1 MTLIERCVPRM
12 GGEKVMA
19 RKKILESNIAF
30 RLMTLIFKFRD
41 LLQNP
46 RKSLEKAGLRKGMSV
61 VDYGCGPGS
70 FTIPAAE
77 LAGQKG
83 KVFAVDIHPLAIRAV
98 KQKASRK
105 GLQNVETVLVEGYD
119 TGIGESSIDR
129 VLLIDTIHL
138 IDDPDALFRDIHRM
152 LKPDGLL
159 FMEKGH
165 MPMSKQKEILM
176 KTGLFRIREAEGLM
190 ILAAPSHSPSAL

>member
-1 MTLIERCVPRM
+1 
-12 GGEKVMA
+12 MA
-19 RKKILESNIAF
+19 RKKKLESDFAF
-30 RLMTLIFKFRD
+30 RLMTLIYKLRD

-46 RKSLEKAGLRKGMSV
+46 RKSLEKAQLRRGMSV

-77 LAGQKG
+77 LVGQEG
-83 KVFAVDIHPLAIRAV
+83 KVFAVDIYPLAISAV
-98 KQKASRK
+98 KQKTSRK
-105 GLQNVETVLVEGYD
+105 GLQNVETILVKGYD
-119 TGIGESSIDR
+119 TGIEASSIDR

-138 IDDPDALFRDIHRM
+138 IEDTDALFREIHRM

-165 MPMSKQKEILM
+165 MAMPEQKTILDR
-176 KTGLFRIREAEGLM
+176 TGLFKITEAQGLM
-190 ILAAPSHSPSAL
+190 ILAAPQR

>member
-1 MTLIERCVPRM
+1 MTLMERFVCQM
-12 GGEKVMA
+12 GGEKVMSS
-19 RKKILESNIAF
+19 KKILESDIAF
-30 RLMTLIFKFRD
+30 RLMSLIFKFRD

-77 LAGQKG
+77 LVGQDG

-98 KQKASRK
+98 RQKALRK
-105 GLQNVETVLVEGYD
+105 GLPNVEAILVQGYD

-138 IDDPDALFRDIHRM
+138 IDDPDALFREIHRM
-152 LKPDGLL
+152 LRPDGLL

-165 MPMSKQKEILM
+165 MAMSEQKEVLAN
-176 KTGLFRIREAEGLM
+176 TGLFQIREAEGLM
-190 ILAAPSHSPSAL
+190 MLAAPQPES

>member
-1 MTLIERCVPRM
+1 MTLIELCVPLM

-30 RLMTLIFKFRD
+30 RLMMLIFKFRD

-77 LAGQKG
+77 LAGEKG

-105 GLQNVETVLVEGYD
+105 GLQNVETVLVRGYD

-138 IDDPDALFRDIHRM
+138 IDDPDALFREIHRM

-165 MPMSKQKEILM
+165 MPMSQQKSIVENS
-176 KTGLFRIREAEGLM
+176 GLFTIIEARDLM
-190 ILAAPSHSPSAL
+190 IVAAPSHSPSAS

>member
-1 MTLIERCVPRM
+1 MAKEKKVESDLAFRFMTL
-12 GGEKVMA
+12 GYK
-19 RKKILESNIAF
+19 L
-30 RLMTLIFKFRD
+30 RD

-46 RKSLEKAGLRKGMSV
+46 RRSLEKAQLGKGMSV

-77 LAGQKG
+77 LVGQEG
-83 KVFAVDIHPLAIRAV
+83 KVFAVDIHPLAISTVQR
-98 KQKASRK
+98 KASRK
-105 GLQNVETVLVEGYD
+105 GLQNVEAILVEGYD
-119 TGIGESSIDR
+119 TGIEASSIDR

-138 IDDPDALFRDIHRM
+138 IEDPEALFREIHRM

-165 MPMSKQKEILM
+165 MAMPEQKEVLE
-176 KTGLFRIREAEGLM
+176 KTGLFRITEAQGLM
-190 ILAAPSHSPSAL
+190 ILAAPKQ

>member
-1 MTLIERCVPRM
+1 MTLTDCCVPGI
-12 GGEKVMA
+12 GGEREMSN
-19 RKKILESNIAF
+19 KKMSESDVGF
-30 RLMTLIFKFRD
+30 RLMTLAFKFRD

-46 RKSLEKAGLRKGMSV
+46 RKSLAKAQLRKGMSV

-77 LAGQKG
+77 LVGEKG
-83 KVFAVDIHPLAIRAV
+83 NVFAVDIQPLAIRAV

-105 GLQNVETVLVEGYD
+105 GLQNVAAILARGYD
-119 TGIGESSIDR
+119 TGIDESSIDR

-138 IDDPDALFRDIHRM
+138 IEDPDALFRSLHRM

-165 MPMSKQKEILM
+165 MAMSEQKEILTN
-176 KTGLFRIREAEGLM
+176 TGLFRIKEAEGLM
-190 ILAAPSHSPSAL
+190 MLAAPQPQS

>member
-1 MTLIERCVPRM
+1 
-12 GGEKVMA
+12 MA
-19 RKKILESNIAF
+19 RKKRLESDFAF
-30 RLMTLIFKFRD
+30 RLMTLMYKLRD

-46 RKSLEKAGLRKGMSV
+46 RKSLEKAQLRKGMSV

-77 LAGQKG
+77 LVGQEG
-83 KVFAVDIHPLAIRAV
+83 KVFAVDIYPLAISTV

-105 GLQNVETVLVEGYD
+105 GLQNVETILVKGYD
-119 TGIGESSIDR
+119 TGIEASSIDR

-138 IDDPDALFRDIHRM
+138 IEDTDALFREIHRV

-165 MPMSKQKEILM
+165 MAMPEQKTILE
-176 KTGLFRIREAEGLM
+176 KTGLFKITEAQGLM
-190 ILAAPSHSPSAL
+190 ILAAPQR

>member
-1 MTLIERCVPRM
+1 MTLTDRCVPGI
-12 GGEKVMA
+12 GGERVMSN
-19 RKKILESNIAF
+19 KKMSESDVGF
-30 RLMTLIFKFRD
+30 RMMTLAFKFRD
-41 LLQNP
+41 LLLNP
-46 RKSLEKAGLRKGMSV
+46 RKSLAKAQLRKGMSV

-77 LAGQKG
+77 LVGQEG

-98 KQKASRK
+98 SQKALRK
-105 GLQNVETVLVEGYD
+105 GLENVEAVLVQGYD

-138 IDDPDALFRDIHRM
+138 IDDPDALFREIHGM

-165 MPMSKQKEILM
+165 MAMSEQKEVLTN
-176 KTGLFRIREAEGLM
+176 TGLLQIREAEGLM
-190 ILAAPSHSPSAL
+190 MLAAPQPQS

>member
-1 MTLIERCVPRM
+1 
-12 GGEKVMA
+12 
-19 RKKILESNIAF
+19 
-30 RLMTLIFKFRD
+30 
-41 LLQNP
+41 
-46 RKSLEKAGLRKGMSV
+46 MSV

-77 LAGQKG
+77 LVGQEG

-98 KQKASRK
+98 RQKALRK
-105 GLQNVETVLVEGYD
+105 GLPNVEAILVQGYD

-138 IDDPDALFRDIHRM
+138 IDDPDALFREIHRM
-152 LKPDGLL
+152 LRPDGLL

-165 MPMSKQKEILM
+165 MAMSEQKEVLAN
-176 KTGLFRIREAEGLM
+176 TGLFQIREAEGLM
-190 ILAAPSHSPSAL
+190 MLAAPQPES

>member
-1 MTLIERCVPRM
+1 
-12 GGEKVMA
+12 MA
-19 RKKILESNIAF
+19 RKKRLESDFAF
-30 RLMTLIFKFRD
+30 RLMTLMYKLRD

-46 RKSLEKAGLRKGMSV
+46 RKSLEKAQLRTGMSV

-77 LAGQKG
+77 LVGQQG
-83 KVFAVDIHPLAIRAV
+83 KVFAVDIYPLAISTV

-105 GLQNVETVLVEGYD
+105 GLQNVETILVKGYD
-119 TGIGESSIDR
+119 TGIEASSIDR

-138 IDDPDALFRDIHRM
+138 IDDPEALFREIHRM

-165 MPMSKQKEILM
+165 MAMPEQKTILE
-176 KTGLFRIREAEGLM
+176 KTGLFKITEAQGLM
-190 ILAAPSHSPSAL
+190 ILAAPST

>member
-1 MTLIERCVPRM
+1 
-12 GGEKVMA
+12 MA
-19 RKKILESNIAF
+19 NKRKRESDIAF
-30 RLMTLIFKFRD
+30 RLMTLTYKFRD

-46 RKSLEKAGLRKGMSV
+46 RRSLAKAQLGKGMSV

-77 LAGQKG
+77 LVGLEG

-138 IDDPDALFRDIHRM
+138 IEDPDALFREIHRM

-165 MPMSKQKEILM
+165 MAMSEQKEILE
-176 KTGLFRIREAEGLM
+176 KSGLFKITESQGLM
-190 ILAAPSHSPSAL
+190 ILAARQS